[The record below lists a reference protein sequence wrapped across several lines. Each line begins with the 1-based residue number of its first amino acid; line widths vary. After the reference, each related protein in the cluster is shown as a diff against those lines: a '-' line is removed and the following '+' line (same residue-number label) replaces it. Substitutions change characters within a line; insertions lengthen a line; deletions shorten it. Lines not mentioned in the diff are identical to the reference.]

1 MQIRRDI
8 FLLRERNPVGM
19 KIQVEQKE
27 TCEALLTVEIDP
39 PEVEAAMHKAAKR
52 MSEKGNLP
60 GFRKGKAPYS
70 VVLNAYGEEAILDE
84 ALDTLGPETYR
95 KALEEQAIDPSAVGT
110 MKRIVSRAPLTL
122 EFLVPVKPVVD
133 IVDYRTVRLPFE
145 EPAVPEEE
153 VEKTLEQLRES
164 QSILEP
170 VERPAQKG
178 DVVLADVHAVV
189 LEENKKP
196 EPLVFDREEN
206 PQELI
211 LDENLGGRY
220 PGAGSKLE
228 GIAEGENRSVDVQY
242 PDSFPVARLRGLR
255 VQLTVKCLEVKVR
268 QIPEWSEDVV
278 KAVSEYSSLDEL
290 REHVRSRL
298 KTRALES
305 REEEYADSV
314 IEKMV
319 EGASIKYPP
328 ALLEEEI
335 DEEIQTLSRRLEQRK
350 TSLEVYLR
358 TIPEGMAGLRKQIEP
373 DAQRKLIRRLLLTEL
388 VNREKLEPAQ
398 EEIDAQLKVYQSVVS
413 ESRSGKSKT
422 KNSVEETLR
431 QLAAND
437 VLTRLIVQRVV
448 DIGRGTAPALP
459 ES

>member
-1 MQIRRDI
+1 
-8 FLLRERNPVGM
+8 M
-19 KIQVEQKE
+19 KIQVEPKE

-39 PEVEAAMHKAAKR
+39 PEVEAAMHKAAQR
-52 MSEKGNLP
+52 MSAKSNLP

-70 VVLNAYGEEAILDE
+70 VVVNAFGEEAILDE
-84 ALDTLGPETYR
+84 ALDTLGPEIYR
-95 KALEEQAIDPSAVGT
+95 KALEEQAIEPSAVGT

-122 EFLVPVKPVVD
+122 EFLVPTKPVVD
-133 IVDYRTVRLPFE
+133 VGEYRSIRLPFE
-145 EPAVPEEE
+145 EPAIPETE

-178 DVVLADVHAVV
+178 DVVLAEVHAAV

-196 EPLVFDREEN
+196 EPLVFDSEEN

-220 PGAGSKLE
+220 PGAGPKLE
-228 GIAEGENRSVDVQY
+228 GISEGENRNVEVQY
-242 PDSFPVARLRGLR
+242 PDSFPIARLRGLR
-255 VQLTVKCLEVKVR
+255 AQLAVKCLGVKVR
-268 QIPEWSEDVV
+268 QIPEWSEDIV
-278 KAVSEYSSLDEL
+278 KAVSEFSSLEEL
-290 REHVRSRL
+290 REHVRTRL

-314 IEKMV
+314 MEKMTD
-319 EGASIKYPP
+319 GASIKYPP

-335 DEEIQTLSRRLEQRK
+335 DEEVQTLSRRLEQRK

-373 DAQRKLIRRLLLTEL
+373 EAQRKLIRRLLLTEL
-388 VNREKLEPAQ
+388 VKREKLEPAQ

-413 ESRSGKSKT
+413 EGKSGNAKT
-422 KNSVEETLR
+422 KNSIEDTLR

-437 VLTRLIVQRVV
+437 VLTRLIVKRVTE
-448 DIGRGTAPALP
+448 IGRGTAPALP

>member
-1 MQIRRDI
+1 
-8 FLLRERNPVGM
+8 M

-39 PEVEAAMHKAAKR
+39 PEVESAMHKAAQR

-95 KALEEQAIDPSAVGT
+95 KALEEQAIEPSAVGT

-122 EFLVPVKPVVD
+122 EFLVPVKPIVD
-133 IVDYRTVRLPFE
+133 IADYRSVRLPFE
-145 EPAVPEEE
+145 EPAIPEEE

-170 VERPAQKG
+170 VDRPAQNG
-178 DVVLADVHAVV
+178 DVVLADVHAIV

-196 EPLVFDREEN
+196 EPLVFDHEEN

-211 LDENLGGRY
+211 LEENLGGRY
-220 PGAGSKLE
+220 PGAGPKLE
-228 GIAEGENRSVDVQY
+228 GISEGENRSVDVQY
-242 PDSFPVARLRGLR
+242 PDSFPIARLRGLH
-255 VQLTVKCLEVKVR
+255 VQLAVKCLGVKVR

-314 IEKMV
+314 IEKMA

-350 TSLEVYLR
+350 TSLDVYLR
-358 TIPEGMAGLRKQIEP
+358 TIPEGMAGLRKQVEP
-373 DAQRKLIRRLLLTEL
+373 DAQRKFIRRLLLTEL
-388 VNREKLEPAQ
+388 VKREKLEPAQ
-398 EEIDAQLKVYQSVVS
+398 EEIDAQLKVYQSVIS
-413 ESRSGKSKT
+413 ESRSGNSKT
-422 KNSVEETLR
+422 KNSVEDTLR

-437 VLTRLIVQRVV
+437 VLTHLIVKRVTE
-448 DIGRGTAPALP
+448 IGRGVAPALP

>member
-1 MQIRRDI
+1 M
-8 FLLRERNPVGM
+8 GM

-39 PEVEAAMHKAAKR
+39 PEVESAMHKAAQR

-95 KALEEQAIDPSAVGT
+95 KALEEQAIEPSAVGT

-122 EFLVPVKPVVD
+122 EFLVPVKPIVD
-133 IVDYRTVRLPFE
+133 IADYRSVRLPFE
-145 EPAVPEEE
+145 EPAIPEEE

-170 VERPAQKG
+170 VDRPAQNG
-178 DVVLADVHAVV
+178 DVVLADVHAIV

-196 EPLVFDREEN
+196 EPLVFDHEEN

-211 LDENLGGRY
+211 LEENLGGRY
-220 PGAGSKLE
+220 PGAGPKLE
-228 GIAEGENRSVDVQY
+228 GISEGENRSVDVQY
-242 PDSFPVARLRGLR
+242 PDSFPIARLRGLH
-255 VQLTVKCLEVKVR
+255 VQLAVKCLGVKVR

-314 IEKMV
+314 IEKMA

-350 TSLEVYLR
+350 TSLDVYLR
-358 TIPEGMAGLRKQIEP
+358 TIPEGMAGLRKQVEP

-388 VNREKLEPAQ
+388 VKREKLEPAQ
-398 EEIDAQLKVYQSVVS
+398 EEIDAQLKVYQSVIS
-413 ESRSGKSKT
+413 ESRSGNSKT
-422 KNSVEETLR
+422 KNSVEDTLR

-437 VLTRLIVQRVV
+437 VLTHLIVKRVTE
-448 DIGRGTAPALP
+448 IGRGVAPALP

>member
-1 MQIRRDI
+1 
-8 FLLRERNPVGM
+8 M

-39 PEVEAAMHKAAKR
+39 PAVEAAMHKAAQR
-52 MSEKGNLP
+52 MSAKSNLP

-70 VVLNAYGEEAILDE
+70 VVLTTYGEDAILDE
-84 ALDTLGPETYR
+84 ALETLGPETYR
-95 KALEEQAIDPSAVGT
+95 QALEEQSIEPSAVGT

-122 EFLVPVKPVVD
+122 EFLVPVKPVVE
-133 IVDYRTVRLPFE
+133 IAEYRAVRLPFE
-145 EPAVPEEE
+145 EPSIPEEE

-170 VERPAQKG
+170 VARPAQKG

-206 PQELI
+206 PLELI

-220 PGAGSKLE
+220 PGAGPKLE
-228 GIAEGENRSVDVQY
+228 GISEGENRSIEVQY
-242 PDSFPVARLRGLR
+242 PDSFPIARLRGLR
-255 VQLTVKCLEVKVR
+255 AQLAVKCLGVKVR

-278 KAVSEYSSLDEL
+278 KAVSDYSTLDEL
-290 REHVRSRL
+290 RENVRSRL
-298 KTRALES
+298 KNRALEA
-305 REEEYADSV
+305 REEEYADAV
-314 IEKMV
+314 IDKMV

-328 ALLEEEI
+328 ALLEDEI
-335 DEEIQTLSRRLEQRK
+335 DEEIETLSRRLEQRK

-358 TIPEGMAGLRKQIEP
+358 TIPEGLAGLRKQIEP
-373 DAQRKLIRRLLLTEL
+373 EAQRKLVRRLLLTEL
-388 VNREKLEPAQ
+388 VKREKLEPAQ

-413 ESRSGKSKT
+413 DSRPGNSKT
-422 KNSVEETLR
+422 KNSVEDTLR

-437 VLTRLIVQRVV
+437 VLTHLIVKRVTE
-448 DIGRGTAPALP
+448 IGRGIAPALP

>member
-1 MQIRRDI
+1 
-8 FLLRERNPVGM
+8 M

-39 PEVEAAMHKAAKR
+39 PEVESAMHKAAQR

-95 KALEEQAIDPSAVGT
+95 KALEEQAIEPSAVGT

-122 EFLVPVKPVVD
+122 EFLVPVKPIVD
-133 IVDYRTVRLPFE
+133 IADYRSVRLPFE
-145 EPAVPEEE
+145 EPAIPEEE

-170 VERPAQKG
+170 VDRPAQNG
-178 DVVLADVHAVV
+178 DVVLADVHAIV

-196 EPLVFDREEN
+196 EPLVFDHEEN

-211 LDENLGGRY
+211 LEENLGGRY
-220 PGAGSKLE
+220 PGAGPKLE
-228 GIAEGENRSVDVQY
+228 GISEGENRSVDVQY
-242 PDSFPVARLRGLR
+242 PDSFPIARLRGLH
-255 VQLTVKCLEVKVR
+255 VQLAVKCLGVKVR

-314 IEKMV
+314 IEKMA

-350 TSLEVYLR
+350 TSLDVYLR
-358 TIPEGMAGLRKQIEP
+358 TIPEGMAGLRKQVEP

-388 VNREKLEPAQ
+388 VKREKLEPAQ
-398 EEIDAQLKVYQSVVS
+398 EEIDAQLKVYQSVIS
-413 ESRSGKSKT
+413 ESRSGNSKT
-422 KNSVEETLR
+422 KNSVEDTLR

-437 VLTRLIVQRVV
+437 VLTHLIVKRVTE
-448 DIGRGTAPALP
+448 IGRGIAPALP

>member
-1 MQIRRDI
+1 
-8 FLLRERNPVGM
+8 M

-95 KALEEQAIDPSAVGT
+95 KALEEQAIEPSAVGT

-220 PGAGSKLE
+220 PGTGSKLE
-228 GIAEGENRSVDVQY
+228 GITEGENRSVDVQY
-242 PDSFPVARLRGLR
+242 PDSFPIARLRGLR
-255 VQLTVKCLEVKVR
+255 VQLAVKCLGVKVR
-268 QIPEWSEDVV
+268 QIPEWNEDVV

-314 IEKMV
+314 IEKMA

-413 ESRSGKSKT
+413 ESQSGKSKT
-422 KNSVEETLR
+422 KKSVEETLR

-448 DIGRGTAPALP
+448 EIGRGTAPALP